1 MRIREVKRNK
11 PMLLVLKQIQQ
22 QMQLTQ
28 QQMQQM

>member
-1 MRIREVKRNK
+1 MRIREVGRNK
-11 PMLLVLKQIQQ
+11 PMLLVLQQIQQ